1 MDNEIF
7 ATKERQDILDE
18 YGIRYSVDQDLNFV
32 FRSDADEK
40 RAIKILKAAL
50 ALCCHDLYRGSYL
63 FDYIESVSS
72 LFFVIET
79 IFLLYN
85 KT

>member
-1 MDNEIF
+1 MITERNNEVDNEIF

-40 RAIKILKAAL
+40 QAIKILKAAL
-50 ALCCHDLYRGSYL
+50 VL
-63 FDYIESVSS
+63 
-72 LFFVIET
+72 
-79 IFLLYN
+79 
-85 KT
+85 